1 MKTRA
6 LGSLQVSSIGLG
18 CMGMSDFYGTRD
30 DQESIAVIRRALD
43 IGVNFIDTADMYGP
57 FTNELLVGKAIAGRR
72 DEVVVATKFGNERGA
87 DGSWLGING
96 KPEYVRAACDA
107 SLTRL
112 GVESIDLYYQHRV
125 DRSVPIEETWGALKE
140 LVIAGKVKHLG
151 ISEALAPTIRKAHAV
166 HPITLFNPNIPF
178 GVAIQKPTG
187 YLPLQKS

>member
-6 LGSLQVSSIGLG
+6 LGSLQVSAIGLG
-18 CMGMSDFYGTRD
+18 CMGMSDFYGPRD

-125 DRSVPIEETWGALKE
+125 DRSVPIEETWG
-140 LVIAGKVKHLG
+140 
-151 ISEALAPTIRKAHAV
+151 
-166 HPITLFNPNIPF
+166 
-178 GVAIQKPTG
+178 
-187 YLPLQKS
+187 